1 MAEKE
6 KISAATIAALRI
18 EAGQSETRRKNAA
31 RIFERVPENGTF
43 VEPVV
48 KEFTLEDESG
58 ETRVVKSV
66 GYMTDKGDFV
76 SESALTKSNILPEI
90 VQIKSGVRKGR
101 LMLRMQR
108 LTDLR
113 KFGKSADEQLANLAG
128 HSFVSKPV
136 EIRAYKAQYLV
147 SAEAFDD
154 VTVVPSSSE
163 VMQEKEIVDQLLS
176 CTEAATGYEFI
187 IK

>member
-31 RIFERVPENGTF
+31 RVFERIPEKGTF

-76 SESALTKSNILPEI
+76 SESALTKSNIMPEL
-90 VQIKSGVRKGR
+90 VQIKSGARKGR

-113 KFGKSADEQLANLAG
+113 KFGKSQDEQLANLAG
-128 HSFVSKPV
+128 HSFTTKPV
-136 EIRAYKAQYLV
+136 EIRVYKAKYLE
-147 SAEAFDD
+147 SPEAFDD
-154 VTVVPSSSE
+154 VTVVPGATE
-163 VMQEKEIVDQLLS
+163 VMDEEEIKKELLS
-176 CTEAATGYEFI
+176 CTEASTGYEFT

>member
-31 RIFERVPENGTF
+31 RVFERVPEKGTF

-48 KEFTLEDESG
+48 KEFTLENESG

-76 SESALTKSNILPEI
+76 SESALTKSDILPEL
-90 VQIKSGVRKGR
+90 VQIRTGERKGR
-101 LMLRMQR
+101 YMLRMKR

-113 KFGKSADEQLANLAG
+113 KFGKSQDEQLANLAK

-136 EIRAYKAQYLV
+136 EIRAYKAQYLE
-147 SAEAFDD
+147 SAETFDE
-154 VTVVPSSSE
+154 VTVDAGAVTPESE
-163 VMQEKEIVDQLLS
+163 ETVKKLLS

>member
-31 RIFERVPENGTF
+31 RVFERVPEKGTF

-76 SESALTKSNILPEI
+76 SESALTKSDILPEL
-90 VQIKSGVRKGR
+90 VQIRTGERKGR
-101 LMLRMQR
+101 YMLRMKR

-113 KFGKSADEQLANLAG
+113 KFGKSADEQLANLAK

-136 EIRAYKAQYLV
+136 EIRAYKAQYLE
-147 SAEAFDD
+147 SAETFDE
-154 VTVVPSSSE
+154 VTVDAGAVTPESE
-163 VMQEKEIVDQLLS
+163 AEIKKSLLS